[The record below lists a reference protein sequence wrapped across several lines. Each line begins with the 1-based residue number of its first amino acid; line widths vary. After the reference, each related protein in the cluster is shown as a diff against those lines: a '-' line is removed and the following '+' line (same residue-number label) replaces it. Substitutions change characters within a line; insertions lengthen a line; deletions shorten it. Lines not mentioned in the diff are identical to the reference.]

1 MYHFLFPAISH
12 IVTGLLIAV
21 FGMVLALRRKEPFY
35 NSLKLEL
42 LGAIV
47 GTAAFIQGV
56 LIIISHKDPESSC
69 KISTTLCFSL
79 YTAPL
84 PTAGLVL
91 HTIIAPIATS

>member
-12 IVTGLLIAV
+12 IVTGLLIVV
-21 FGMVLALRRKEPFY
+21 FGIVLALRRKEPFY
-35 NSLKLEL
+35 SYVASEL

-69 KISTTLCFSL
+69 KISTTSCFAV
-79 YTAPL
+79 YTVFPSI
-84 PTAGLVL
+84 AGVL
-91 HTIIAPIATS
+91 FYAVIVPS